1 MIEYDL
7 ISVESL
13 QLNLMNFIGF
23 LNEGVGVVSYTCT
36 HFVIF
41 IYGLL
46 IKYIFVKL
54 AVLVGKES
62 KVQQPTF
69 T

>member
-1 MIEYDL
+1 MIGYGL

-54 AVLVGKES
+54 AVLVKKES
-62 KVQQPTF
+62 RVQQPTF

>member
-1 MIEYDL
+1 MIGYDF

-13 QLNLMNFIGF
+13 QLNLINFIGY

-54 AVLVGKES
+54 AVLVRKES
-62 KVQQPTF
+62 RV
-69 T
+69 